1 MCQNK
6 YELEYHKLIFEA
18 INREKKRLFNYLLE
32 FMNDNES
39 SVTQNLIKLMKLT
52 EINKVNVK

>member
-1 MCQNK
+1 MFQNE
-6 YELEYHKLIFEA
+6 YELKCHKLIFEA
-18 INREKKRLFNYLLE
+18 INREKKRLFNYLIE

-52 EINKVNVK
+52 EINEVNIK